1 LRNPRLLAIFSACLI
16 VISIG
21 FPTHIPCAFAQP
33 FATFL
38 GPPSYTPKI
47 YDGDSEVFIFTI
59 SNANPTET
67 LFFLRIIRDGT
78 VIYAESPAQA
88 WPCATGGTA
97 QRPVTIANWEG
108 PKTYSLRAELY
119 SSPSQTPQDVTT
131 FTVVVVKLFV
141 SNWSPISVNIP
152 VGKASP
158 TSLTVTFTNGGND
171 YMRNTIVSIANPS
184 GMEVN
189 PPSQALGDIP
199 KGESR
204 TTSFLIRA
212 PETLSPGQYTLTFKI
227 EYDDFKG
234 GHHIE
239 TKPAPVNVVKQ
250 ETRIDLSVNPSAI
263 KVGEAVK
270 ITATLSNGEGNPLRD
285 EQINF
290 FLDSNLLGSSVT
302 DESGNTLFEFRVE
315 DAGQYQVKAT
325 YRGSSRYEACSN
337 VASLTVGRLS
347 TTISL
352 DIPNTVN
359 VGDQVLINVT
369 LTDENGTAV
378 GNQVIRVEAN
388 STVIGDVTT
397 EQNGKAS
404 VNYTP
409 DRKGNLIINVV
420 YDGSKNYERSSASKP
435 LLVNPMRTTLT
446 LTSQGIAFK
455 GSPILLSVT
464 LRNAKGNPIEGA
476 VIEFYLRSGE
486 GKIKIGSATTD
497 KSGMASLSYT
507 PEASGIMSSMVF
519 EASYNGGSAYEEAQ
533 SSVSLS
539 VIDLFTIAALLI
551 LVIAGFVGLIVFF
564 LRSRRKV
571 RKPSVERKPVKAGVE
586 YCKYCGAETSGADA
600 FCPRCG
606 KSLREGEVRIT
617 TVAMPPT
624 TLDEKV
630 YNYIVDHGGVISWT
644 QAAKD
649 LKVSVEEMRA
659 ATERLKK
666 SGKLEHD
673 EGAEKAKPD

>member
-1 LRNPRLLAIFSACLI
+1 LRTPRLWVIFSACLI
-16 VISIG
+16 LVSMG
-21 FPTHIPCAFAQP
+21 FLAHIPCAFAQT
-33 FATFL
+33 ATFL

-47 YDGDSEVFIFTI
+47 YDGDSEVFVFTI
-59 SNANPTET
+59 SNGNPAET
-67 LFFLRIIRDGT
+67 LFFLKITRDGT

-97 QRPVTIANWEG
+97 QRQVTILNWEG
-108 PKTYSLRAELY
+108 PKTYGLTAELY
-119 SSPSQTPQDVTT
+119 SSPSQTLQDVTT

-141 SNWSPISVNIP
+141 SNWSPLSISIP
-152 VGKASP
+152 VGGASP
-158 TSLTVTFTNGGND
+158 ASLTVTFTNGGND
-171 YMRNTIVSIANPS
+171 YMRNTIVSIANPM

-204 TTSFLIRA
+204 TTSFLVRA

-239 TKPAPVNVVKQ
+239 TKLAPVVAVKQ
-250 ETRIDLSVNPSAI
+250 KTRIYLSVNPETI
-263 KVGEAVK
+263 KVGEEVK
-270 ITATLSNGEGNPLRD
+270 ITASLSRGDGDPLRG

-302 DESGNTLFEFRVE
+302 DESGNAFFELKVE
-315 DAGQYQVKAT
+315 EAGQFQVKAT
-325 YRGSSRYEACSN
+325 YSGSSRYEACSN
-337 VASLTVGRLS
+337 VTSLTVGRLS

-352 DIPNTVN
+352 DIPSTVT
-359 VGDQVLINVT
+359 VGDQLLINIT
-369 LTDENGTAV
+369 LADENGRAV
-378 GNQVIRVEAN
+378 GNQVVRVEAN
-388 STVIGDVTT
+388 STIIGDVTT
-397 EQNGKAS
+397 EQNGKAT
-404 VNYTP
+404 VKYTP

-420 YDGSKNYERSSASKP
+420 YDGTKNYDRSSFSKS
-435 LLVNPMRTTLT
+435 LLISPMKTTLT

-455 GSPILLSVT
+455 GSSILLSVT
-464 LRNAKGNPIEGA
+464 FKDAKGDPIEGA
-476 VIEFYLRSGE
+476 VIDFYLISSE
-486 GKIKIGSATTD
+486 GRKKIGSAATD
-497 KSGMASLSYT
+497 KNGMTSLSYT
-507 PEASGIMSSMVF
+507 PDASGIMSSATF
-519 EASYNGGSAYEEAQ
+519 EASYNGGSIYKEAQ

-539 VIDLFTIAALLI
+539 LIDLFTIAALLI
-551 LVIAGFVGLIVFF
+551 LIIAGFVGIIVFF
-564 LRSRRKV
+564 LRSRRRV
-571 RKPSVERKPVKAGVE
+571 GKPPVERKPVKAGVE
-586 YCKYCGAETSGADA
+586 YCKYCGAEISGTDA

-606 KSLREGEVRIT
+606 KSLREGEVRVT
-617 TVAMPPT
+617 AVAMPPT

-630 YNYIVDHGGVISWT
+630 YNYIADHGGVISWT

-649 LKVSVEEMRA
+649 LKVSVEELQA

-673 EGAEKAKPD
+673 AGAEKAKPD

>member
-1 LRNPRLLAIFSACLI
+1 MRTPQLLVIFSTCLI
-16 VISIG
+16 LVSMG
-21 FPTHIPCAFAQP
+21 FLADIPCAFAQT
-33 FATFL
+33 ATFL

-47 YDGDSEVFIFTI
+47 YDGDSEVFVFTI
-59 SNANPTET
+59 SNGNPAET
-67 LFFLRIIRDGT
+67 LFFLKIFRDGT

-88 WPCATGGTA
+88 WPCATGLTA
-97 QRPVTIANWEG
+97 QRQVAIPNWEG
-108 PKTYSLRAELY
+108 PKTYGLRAELY
-119 SSPSQTPQDVTT
+119 SSPSQTLQDITT
-131 FTVVVVKLFV
+131 FAVVVVKLFV
-141 SNWSPISVNIP
+141 SNWSPLSISIP
-152 VGKASP
+152 VGGASP
-158 TSLTVTFTNGGND
+158 TSLTIAFTNGGND
-171 YMRNTIVSIANPS
+171 YMRNTIVSITNPM

-189 PPSQALGDIP
+189 PPSQAIGDIP

-212 PETLSPGQYTLTFKI
+212 PETLSPGQYALTFKV

-234 GHHIE
+234 GHHVE

-250 ETRIDLSVNPSAI
+250 NTRIYLSVNPNSI

-270 ITATLSNGEGNPLRD
+270 ITASLSSGDGDPLRN

-302 DESGNTLFEFRVE
+302 DESGNAFFELKVDE
-315 DAGQYQVKAT
+315 SGQFQVKAT
-325 YRGSSRYEACSN
+325 YSGSSRYEACSN
-337 VASLTVGRLS
+337 VTSLTVGRLA
-347 TTISL
+347 TIISL
-352 DIPNTVN
+352 DIPSTAT
-359 VGDQVLINVT
+359 VGDRLLINIT
-369 LTDENGTAV
+369 LTDENGRAI

-388 STVIGDVTT
+388 STIIGDITT
-397 EQNGKAS
+397 EQNGKAA
-404 VNYTP
+404 VKFTP
-409 DRKGNLIINVV
+409 DRKGNLVINVA
-420 YDGSKNYERSSASKP
+420 YEGTKNYDRSSISKS
-435 LLVNPMRTTLT
+435 LSVGPMKTTLT

-464 LRNAKGNPIEGA
+464 FKDAKGNPIEGA
-476 VIEFYLRSGE
+476 VIDFYLISGE
-486 GKIKIGSATTD
+486 ARTKIGSAATD
-497 KSGMASLSYT
+497 ESGMASLSYT
-507 PEASGIMSSMVF
+507 PEASGIMGSATF
-519 EASYNGGSAYEEAQ
+519 EASYNGGSIYKEAQ

-539 VIDLFTIAALLI
+539 VLDMFAITALLI
-551 LVIAGFVGLIVFF
+551 LVIAGFVGLIIFF

-571 RKPSVERKPVKAGVE
+571 GKPPVERKPVKAGVE
-586 YCKYCGAETSGADA
+586 YCKYCGAEISGKDA

-606 KSLREGEVRIT
+606 KSLREEEVRVT

-630 YNYIVDHGGVISWT
+630 YNYIADHGGVISWT

-649 LKVSVEEMRA
+649 LKISVEELQA

-673 EGAEKAKPD
+673 AGAEKPKPD